1 LKAIKLSLQLE
12 EEDDEEEE
20 LLKKV
25 IAMSLD
31 DD

>member
-12 EEDDEEEE
+12 EEDDDEEV
-20 LLKKV
+20 LLKKA